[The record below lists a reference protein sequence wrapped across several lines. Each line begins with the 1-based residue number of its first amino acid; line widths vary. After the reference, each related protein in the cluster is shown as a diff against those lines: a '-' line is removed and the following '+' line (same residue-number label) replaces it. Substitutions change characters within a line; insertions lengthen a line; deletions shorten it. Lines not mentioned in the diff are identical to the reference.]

1 MIFDSAQFSTVKP
14 FSYIFF
20 WGGLFAVLYP
30 PYIQIAKWDRIAS
43 WVKKWFDKNDS
54 AKNDNTPSS
63 KTKSTNNPPAT
74 PDNLKRGELPSLP
87 ATGSKTEA
95 KGKAKDEAELAALA
109 EKEKNRTESKQYLNK
124 APTLETQEFTWKF
137 TTSKDTKNNILIP
150 DQLKDKKPIATEEGI
165 LCKSYYYIDPND
177 TSLRNIREQM
187 YNNVWKHFRSDYR
200 RMNPIT
206 KHDGVVEFWEM
217 IRSKPLSQQ
226 FTKKKRMLPQRK
238 RPKRLTSRV
247 PATSNLKP
255 NNRSKTES

>member
-43 WVKKWFDKNDS
+43 WVKKWFDKDDS
-54 AKNDNTPSS
+54 AKIDNTPSS

-74 PDNLKRGELPSLP
+74 PDNLKRVEPPSLP

-95 KGKAKDEAELAALA
+95 KGKAKDKLAALA
-109 EKEKNRTESKQYLNK
+109 DKEKNRTVSKQYLNK
-124 APTLETQEFTWKF
+124 APTLETQEFTWKI
-137 TTSKDTKNNILIP
+137 TTSKDTKKNIPISE
-150 DQLKDKKPIATEEGI
+150 QEKDKKTIATEEGI
-165 LCKSYYYIDPND
+165 PCKSYHYYIDDPKD
-177 TSLRNIREQM
+177 TSDLMNVREQM

-217 IRSKPLSQQ
+217 IKSKPH
-226 FTKKKRMLPQRK
+226 
-238 RPKRLTSRV
+238 
-247 PATSNLKP
+247 
-255 NNRSKTES
+255 

>member
-1 MIFDSAQFSTVKP
+1 MVIFDSAQFSTVKP

-43 WVKKWFDKNDS
+43 WVKKWFDKDDS
-54 AKNDNTPSS
+54 AKNDNTPS
-63 KTKSTNNPPAT
+63 
-74 PDNLKRGELPSLP
+74 

-95 KGKAKDEAELAALA
+95 KGKDEAGLAAFA

-124 APTLETQEFTWKF
+124 APTLETQEFTMKF
-137 TTSKDTKNNILIP
+137 TTSKDTKNNIPIP
-150 DQLKDKKPIATEEGI
+150 EQAKDKKSNDKEEGTP
-165 LCKSYYYIDPND
+165 CKSFHYIDPKD
-177 TSLRNIREQM
+177 TSDLMKVREQM

-217 IRSKPLSQQ
+217 IRSKPH
-226 FTKKKRMLPQRK
+226 
-238 RPKRLTSRV
+238 
-247 PATSNLKP
+247 
-255 NNRSKTES
+255 